1 MRSLHVKFLALIGAI
16 LCVAG
21 ALYFYVQG
29 RSFALYESGM
39 NQALNER
46 LASTLVSEKLG
57 NVADPVGAARRIFSE
72 LMAVNPGI
80 ELYLV
85 GSDGAIEALTAPPG
99 QVLRKT
105 IDIAPVR
112 AFIEGGATYP
122 LFGDD
127 PKSLRGQSV
136 FSAAP
141 IDRARPEMGFL
152 YVVLHGAEY

>member
-1 MRSLHVKFLALIGAI
+1 MRSLRVKFLALIGAV

-29 RSFALYESGM
+29 RSFALYGAGM

-57 NVADPVGAARRIFSE
+57 NVGDPVGAARHIFSE

-85 GSDGAIEALTAPPG
+85 GPDGAIEAFTAPPG

-112 AFIEGGATYP
+112 AFIEGGAAYP

-127 PKSLRGQSV
+127 PKSLRGRWV
-136 FSAAP
+136 FS
-141 IDRARPEMGFL
+141 
-152 YVVLHGAEY
+152 VVPVAVT